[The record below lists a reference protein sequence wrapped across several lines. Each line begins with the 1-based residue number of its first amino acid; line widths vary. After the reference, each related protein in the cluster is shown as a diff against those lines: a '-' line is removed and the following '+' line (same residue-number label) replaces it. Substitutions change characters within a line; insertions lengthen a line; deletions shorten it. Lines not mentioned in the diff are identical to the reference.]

1 MEADGRTALAGRY
14 ALGELLGR
22 GGMGE
27 VRAGEDVRLGRAVAV
42 KLLRED
48 LAKQADVRR
57 RFEVEA
63 RAAAGIAHPNVV
75 TVYDSGEEDGQPFI
89 VMERLPG
96 RTLADELVD
105 GPLRP
110 ERVSAVG
117 IQVAA
122 ALAAAHEQGVLH
134 RDLKPANLLVCP
146 DGTIKVADFG
156 IAKTVGDDLTRTGEL
171 VGTVAYLAPE
181 RVRGL
186 PATVRS
192 DVYALGTVLYQA
204 LSGRKPYD
212 ADTPAGV
219 MSSVVEGRHVPLAD
233 LCPDASPA
241 LVASIERAMA
251 VEPDDRFGS
260 AVDVLAALASPAAT
274 AATAARDR
282 PTERQVPLRDATVAL
297 DERAARAAAAA
308 GGGWGVEQRAE
319 PRPVARRIRL
329 WRPQLIAVAALVV
342 VALGVAAL
350 RHGTGSATPPE
361 TTTTSAPAT
370 APGSAPV
377 ADPLAKALDDLD
389 KAVRP

>member
-75 TVYDSGEEDGQPFI
+75 TVYDSGEENGQPFI

-96 RTLADELVD
+96 RTLADELLD

-110 ERVSAVG
+110 ERVGAVG

-212 ADTPAGV
+212 ADTPAGM
-219 MSSVVEGRHVPLAD
+219 MSAVVEGRHVPLAD

-241 LVASIERAMA
+241 LVANIERAMA

-260 AVDVLAALASPAAT
+260 AVDVLAALASPT
-274 AATAARDR
+274 ATAARDR

-308 GGGWGVEQRAE
+308 GGGWDVEQRAE
-319 PRPVARRIRL
+319 PRPVARHIRL
-329 WRPQLIAVAALVV
+329 WRAQLVAVAVLVV
-342 VALGVAAL
+342 VALGIAAL
-350 RHGTGSATPPE
+350 RHGTGSGTAQA

-377 ADPLAKALDDLD
+377 ADPLAKALGDLD